1 MRIPRLKK
9 KLTKKK
15 CHNIEWVDSY
25 AWIHQENILD
35 VLKDKK
41 KLLPE
46 VKNYLLEENTY
57 TQKIMEDTKS
67 IQKTLFKEIKGR
79 IKLEDESL
87 PFKDKK
93 YDYWTKTTKK
103 GNYFKKLR
111 RKIGDEK
118 IEIYWDGDL
127 EAKGKKFFNTGDLS
141 VSNNDKLLAYSI
153 DTKGSEYF

>member
-15 CHNIEWVDSY
+15 CHNIEWVDNY

-41 KLLPE
+41 KLLTE

-87 PFKDKK
+87 PFRDKK

-127 EAKGKKFFNTGDLS
+127 EAKGKKFFNTGDLIFGEFK
-141 VSNNDKLLAYSI
+141 VLKNLFA
-153 DTKGSEYF
+153 G

>member
-67 IQKTLFKEIKGR
+67 IQKTLFKMVTS
-79 IKLEDESL
+79 SL
-87 PFKDKK
+87 QPREAQCS
-93 YDYWTKTTKK
+93 T
-103 GNYFKKLR
+103 
-111 RKIGDEK
+111 RKQK
-118 IEIYWDGDL
+118 IQ
-127 EAKGKKFFNTGDLS
+127 LS
-141 VSNNDKLLAYSI
+141 QQ
-153 DTKGSEYF
+153 